1 MKKKI
6 EEYEYDESLE
16 PSYMSSMLKLFNKTL
31 SDGYFSMILVDSVSS
46 KVFDIINLISA
57 WMIANLI
64 FISSLSLSLSFII
77 LLQISDFDQFWSKAK
92 LNGFEAFVVE
102 LKEPVDVCV
111 KRNTHNRTREEIE
124 KVI

>member
-57 WMIANLI
+57 WMMANLI
-64 FISSLSLSLSFII
+64 FKSSLSHSLSLSLSLSHLLFCYRYQI
-77 LLQISDFDQFWSKAK
+77 LISSGAK
-92 LNGFEAFVVE
+92 QS
-102 LKEPVDVCV
+102 
-111 KRNTHNRTREEIE
+111 
-124 KVI
+124 